1 MDNKYFVGKVAL
13 ITGGGS
19 GLGRASAVAFAREG
33 VRVALA
39 DVNVAGGQETVELV
53 QQEGGEAF
61 FITCDVTDQSQVQA
75 MVQATVDTYGQLN
88 FALNSAGISG
98 SMSLTAEYEA

>member
-1 MDNKYFVGKVAL
+1 MNKYFIDKVAL
-13 ITGGGS
+13 IPVGSS

-33 VRVALA
+33 VRIALA

-61 FITCDVTDQSQVQA
+61 FITCDVT
-75 MVQATVDTYGQLN
+75 
-88 FALNSAGISG
+88 
-98 SMSLTAEYEA
+98 